1 MDVRAYAS
9 SSIVELEFVDIEDA
23 EVRNTEFCIVD
34 SDVIDIGSSV
44 GMRRRMPP
52 ANAVIVDG
60 VLVWGGD
67 S

>member
-9 SSIVELEFVDIEDA
+9 SSMVELEFVDIEDA
-23 EVRNTEFCIVD
+23 EVRNTEFCIV
-34 SDVIDIGSSV
+34 DVIDIGSSV

>member
-1 MDVRAYAS
+1 M
-9 SSIVELEFVDIEDA
+9 DIEDA

-52 ANAVIVDG
+52 ANAAIVDG

>member
-1 MDVRAYAS
+1 M
-9 SSIVELEFVDIEDA
+9 DIEDA
-23 EVRNTEFCIVD
+23 EERNTEFCIVD
-34 SDVIDIGSSV
+34 VIDFGSSV
-44 GMRRRMPP
+44 GVRRRMPP

>member
-34 SDVIDIGSSV
+34 VIDFGSRV

>member
-1 MDVRAYAS
+1 M
-9 SSIVELEFVDIEDA
+9 ELEFVDIEAAA
-23 EVRNTEFCIVD
+23 EQRKTAFCIVD
-34 SDVIDIGSSV
+34 DVVFGSSV

-52 ANAVIVDG
+52 ANAVIFGV

>member
-9 SSIVELEFVDIEDA
+9 SSIVELEFVDVEDA
-23 EVRNTEFCIVD
+23 EQPKTVFCIVH
-34 SDVIDIGSSV
+34 DIEFGSSV

-52 ANAVIVDG
+52 ANAVIVDV

>member
-1 MDVRAYAS
+1 M
-9 SSIVELEFVDIEDA
+9 ELEFVYIEDA
-23 EVRNTEFCIVD
+23 EVRNTDFCIV
-34 SDVIDIGSSV
+34 DVIDIGSSV

>member
-1 MDVRAYAS
+1 MDNIS
-9 SSIVELEFVDIEDA
+9 TSEFVDIEDA
-23 EVRNTEFCIVD
+23 EVRNTEFSIV
-34 SDVIDIGSSV
+34 DVIDIGCSV